1 MKTQQEAVNKVVY
14 VLVCVYINFN
24 VWSNCKVK
32 KVTNEQGSLCIFI
45 RIYICITLKAYYLL
59 YYVYMSL
66 HVCKYIYM
74 VWYHFE

>member
-45 RIYICITLKAYYLL
+45 RIYIYMYYIKGILFIVLCL
-59 YYVYMSL
+59 YVFTCL
-66 HVCKYIYM
+66 
-74 VWYHFE
+74 